1 MRPELSWT
9 HYRVLMKVKDED
21 AGNFYLEEAVKAGW
35 SSRQLDRQINSFYY
49 QRILASK
56 DKEKMIN
63 RNKLYF
69 MEGKL

>member
-1 MRPELSWT
+1 
-9 HYRVLMKVKDED
+9 MKVKDED
-21 AGNFYLEEAVKAGW
+21 AGNFYLEGVVIAGW
-35 SSRQLDRQINSFYY
+35 SSGQLDRQINSFYY
-49 QRILASK
+49 KRILAGK